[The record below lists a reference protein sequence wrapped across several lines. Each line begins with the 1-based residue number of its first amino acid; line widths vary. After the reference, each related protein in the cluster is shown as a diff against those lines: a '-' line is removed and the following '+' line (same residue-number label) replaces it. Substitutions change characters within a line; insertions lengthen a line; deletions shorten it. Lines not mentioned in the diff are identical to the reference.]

1 MNKKLLRKK
10 LALMLANL
18 KKKKPYYCEVEY
30 LESTGTQYIDTGIK
44 PIISDTVKPVIKLV
58 HHFNTL
64 DTCRIFGV
72 TDNGKYFQFFNNAT
86 GSDGFGI
93 QLFNT
98 GGNYTKFTLDTDK
111 HVYEISI
118 ASSIAKQD
126 DTKQSLNFSYGSL
139 DYNLYLFAR
148 NTKDSANNYMK
159 GKIFYFEYDD
169 GVQHRQFIPVLD
181 WNMKPCLYDKVSGE
195 LFYNKATSGDDFIA
209 GRQVH
214 QVEYLESTGTQY
226 IDTGIVPTS
235 SMNAKIDFYISSTAP
250 NREQHILG
258 AMGGGG
264 AQNGGR
270 YQFLGVMRG
279 DYNVWITAYGQL
291 DRVHDN
297 WGTPIYDEKVH
308 FDITLQKG
316 ISTVYINNST
326 TPDWTLTYEEDV
338 TTPSSIYMFALN
350 NGGVPNLY
358 STCRIYSCSISHN
371 GTLLRDYIPAVD
383 QMGKAFFF
391 DRVTHTI
398 YDNAGSG
405 DGFKYPPVELEYLE
419 STGTQYIDTGVLP
432 SEDLRTKVV
441 QAFTGIAI
449 ARNSSILGS
458 NGNGDFRYWIN
469 YDGNFEIGYGAY
481 LKTNAVVQLNEVNT
495 IDFNY
500 IKEDGNHYFSFNG
513 TEFTKRG
520 TPNTQYSIILFGRI
534 VETQTPILA
543 PQKIYKVEFIR
554 NNVRIGDFIPCYKDG
569 KAGMWNKVNKKFYPN
584 SGTDNFVCG
593 PVKEPEYE

>member
-1 MNKKLLRKK
+1 MSLFRQLLIAKSQE
-10 LALMLANL
+10 
-18 KKKKPYYCEVEY
+18 KKKPYYCEVEY
-30 LESTGTQYIDTGIK
+30 LESTGAQYIDIGIK
-44 PIISDTVKPVIKLV
+44 PIISNTVTPVIKIV
-58 HHFNTL
+58 HQFNTL
-64 DTCRIFGV
+64 DTCRIFGA
-72 TDNGKYFQFFNNAT
+72 TDNSKYFQFFNNAT

-98 GGNYTKFTLDTDK
+98 AGNYTKFTLDTDK
-111 HVYEISI
+111 HVYEIST

-126 DTKQSLNFSYGSL
+126 DTKQSLNFSQGSL

-148 NTKDSANNYMK
+148 NAKDSATNYMK

-181 WNMKPCLYDKVSGE
+181 WNMKPCLYDKVSGQ
-195 LFYNKATSGDDFIA
+195 LFYNKGTGEFLY
-209 GRQVH
+209 GRQIH
-214 QVEYLESTGTQY
+214 PVEYLESTGTQY

-235 SMNAKIDFYISSTAP
+235 SMNAKIDFYTPSTAP
-250 NREQHILG
+250 GTEQHILG
-258 AMGGGG
+258 AMGGDG
-264 AQNGGR
+264 AQNGSR
-270 YQFLGVMRG
+270 YQFLGVIMRN
-279 DYNVWITAYGQL
+279 YNMWRTAYGQFESNYN
-291 DRVHDN
+291 N
-297 WGTPIYDEKVH
+297 WGTAIYNKKLH
-308 FDITLQKG
+308 FDITLQNG

-326 TPDWTLTYEEDV
+326 TPDWTLTRETYV

-350 NGGVPNLY
+350 NGGEPILY

-383 QMGKAFFF
+383 QTGKAFFF

-405 DGFKYPPVELEYLE
+405 ESFKYPPVELEYLE

-441 QAFTGIAI
+441 QAFTGTTIV
-449 ARNSSILGS
+449 RNSSILGS
-458 NGNGDFRYWIN
+458 NLNGANNRYWIN
-469 YDGNFEIGYGAY
+469 YDNNFEIGYGGY
-481 LKTNAVVQLNEVNT
+481 LKTNVVVQLNEVNT

-500 IKEDGNHYFSFNG
+500 IKEDSNHYFSFNG
-513 TEFTKRG
+513 TEFTSRG
-520 TPNTQYSIILFGRI
+520 TPNTQYSIILFGHI

-543 PQKIYKVEFIR
+543 AQKIYKVEFIR

-569 KAGMWNKVNKKFYPN
+569 QSGMWDKVKEVFYPN
-584 SGTDNFVCG
+584 LGTNNFVCG